1 MVGMVI
7 NGEPCRVLADTGSDI
22 TQLTRGYY
30 TQWSLSVRP
39 LEELPGYWGPA
50 EGAGRVQ
57 VYFHSY
63 VVVKLESSDIK
74 NYHKDVCT
82 LVIDNT
88 PFHNDTPLTIGT
100 NVIDHTI
107 RVMMESEQSILTE
120 DWTRAVTA

>member
-1 MVGMVI
+1 MVI
-7 NGEPCRVLADTGSDI
+7 NGEPCRALADTGSDI
-22 TQLTRGYY
+22 TQLTRGYC
-30 TQWSLSVRP
+30 TQQNLSVRP
-39 LEELPGYWGPA
+39 LEELPGYQGPA

-57 VYFHSY
+57 VHFHGY
-63 VVVKLESSDIK
+63 VVVKLEFSDIK
-74 NYHKDVCT
+74 NYHKDICA
-82 LVIDNT
+82 LIIDNT